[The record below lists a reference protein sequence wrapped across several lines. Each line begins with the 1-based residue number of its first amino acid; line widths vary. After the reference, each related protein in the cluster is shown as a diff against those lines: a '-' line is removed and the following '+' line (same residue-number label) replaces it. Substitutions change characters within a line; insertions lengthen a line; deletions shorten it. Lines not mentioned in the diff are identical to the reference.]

1 MSRAPLRRRQPR
13 ESNAALRS
21 LVAAFAGTRILVV
34 GDLMVDRYYAGVVR
48 RISPE
53 APVPVVEVA
62 EETQRFGGAANVA
75 HNLRCLGAAVEVC
88 GVVGDDAE
96 GSWLREHLGR
106 TGIGVD
112 GIQAHRGRPT
122 ILKCRVVAHHQQ
134 VVRFDRERLGPHP
147 AEVQR
152 SVAAFLKK
160 VWPQIDAVVISDYGK
175 GLIQGMLMDRVR
187 ELNRGKAT
195 RPVAVD
201 PKSSRFELYRRATVI
216 TPNLAE
222 ALAAARVA
230 GGHLEQTVEKAGA
243 ALLRS
248 SGGSAIL
255 ITRGEAGMSLFQPG
269 LEPLHLPTVARE
281 VFDVTGA
288 GDTVVGVL
296 ALALGVGAPLPQ
308 AAQLANIAAGI
319 VVGEF
324 GTVPVNRDQLLAALP
339 V

>member
-1 MSRAPLRRRQPR
+1 MKRPGTPAAGLRAR
-13 ESNAALRS
+13 
-21 LVAAFAGTRILVV
+21 VGAFSGARILVV

-62 EETQRFGGAANVA
+62 QETQRFGGAANVA
-75 HNLRCLGAAVEVC
+75 HNLRCLGADVEVS
-88 GVVGDDAE
+88 GVVGDDPE
-96 GSWLREHLGR
+96 GSWLREHLGQA
-106 TGIGVD
+106 GIGVE
-112 GIQAHRGRPT
+112 GMLAHPGRPT
-122 ILKCRVVAHHQQ
+122 ILKCRVVAHQQQ
-134 VVRFDRERLGPHP
+134 VVRFDRERIGPHP
-147 AEVQR
+147 AAVTR
-152 SVAAFLKK
+152 AVAAFVGKA
-160 VWPQIDAVVISDYGK
+160 WPRIDAVVISDYGK
-175 GLIQGMLMDRVR
+175 GLIQDELMDSVR
-187 ELNRGKAT
+187 RLNRGKT
-195 RPVAVD
+195 KRPIAVD
-201 PKSSRFELYRRATVI
+201 PKSSRFEIYRGATVI

-230 GGHLEQTVEKAGA
+230 GGSLEQTVEMAGA
-243 ALLRS
+243 ALVRS

-269 LEPLHLPTVARE
+269 LEPLHIPTVARE

-296 ALALGVGAPLPQ
+296 ALALAVGASLPQ
-308 AAQLANIAAGI
+308 AALLANIAAGI

>member
-1 MSRAPLRRRQPR
+1 MSRSAEPSVDLRAR
-13 ESNAALRS
+13 
-21 LVAAFAGTRILVV
+21 VGAFAGARVLVI
-34 GDLMVDRYYAGVVR
+34 GDLMVDRYYAGAVR

-75 HNLRCLGAAVEVC
+75 HNLRRLGAAVEVS

-96 GSWLREHLGR
+96 GHWLREQLAR

-112 GIQAHRGRPT
+112 GIHAHPSGPT

-134 VVRFDRERLGPHP
+134 LVRFDRERLGPHP
-147 AEVQR
+147 AEVR
-152 SVAAFLKK
+152 RAVAAFLKK
-160 VWPQIDAVVISDYGK
+160 VWPKIDAVVISDYGK
-175 GLIQGMLMDRVR
+175 GLIQDELMDRVR
-187 ELNRGKAT
+187 TLNRGKAA
-195 RPVAVD
+195 RPIAVD

-222 ALAAARVA
+222 ALAAARVS

-269 LEPLHLPTVARE
+269 RAPLHIPTVARE

-296 ALALGVGAPLPQ
+296 ALALAVGTPLPQ
-308 AAQLANIAAGI
+308 AARLANIAAGI

>member
-1 MSRAPLRRRQPR
+1 MSRPGTPSHGFRA
-13 ESNAALRS
+13 S
-21 LVAAFAGTRILVV
+21 VGAFAGARVLVV

-88 GVVGDDAE
+88 GVVGEDPE
-96 GSWLREHLGR
+96 GSWLCEQLGR
-106 TGIGVD
+106 AGIGVN
-112 GIQAHRGRPT
+112 GVHAHPGRPT

-147 AEVQR
+147 ASVR
-152 SVAAFLKK
+152 RAVAAFLKN
-160 VWPQIDAVVISDYGK
+160 VWPTIDAVVVSDYGK
-175 GLIQGMLMDRVR
+175 GLIQDKLMAGVR
-187 ELNRGKAT
+187 SLNRGKAK

-201 PKSSRFELYRRATVI
+201 PKSQRFGLYRGGTVI

-222 ALAAARVA
+222 ALAAARLS
-230 GGHLEQTVEKAGA
+230 GGHPVQTVEKAGA

-269 LEPLHLPTVARE
+269 HKPLHIPTVARE

-296 ALALGVGAPLPQ
+296 ALALAVGAPLPQ
-308 AAQLANIAAGI
+308 AARLANIAAGI

-324 GTVPVNRDQLLAALP
+324 GTVPVTQSQLLAALP
-339 V
+339 A